1 MKTSRCQRVR
11 PMMQKMTR
19 LMFISD
25 KKIYNTNNNFKILH
39 AYARH
44 SMKVRVDGTCYALN
58 FQHEQ
63 RTTMYFLYDNNIIE
77 SNDVQCHHWK
87 QTMIKIKLP
96 SMLIFFHTTSSTANS
111 ITIMKYHN
119 NNESMTPIFFSFI
132 IIKASNNM
140 SSK

>member
-1 MKTSRCQRVR
+1 
-11 PMMQKMTR
+11 MMQKMTR

-63 RTTMYFLYDNNIIE
+63 RTTMYFFMITTLLNQMMCNAIIE
-77 SNDVQCHHWK
+77 NK
-87 QTMIKIKLP
+87 Q
-96 SMLIFFHTTSSTANS
+96 
-111 ITIMKYHN
+111 
-119 NNESMTPIFFSFI
+119 
-132 IIKASNNM
+132 
-140 SSK
+140 